1 MVFRLNLDGWFALPK
16 LNRATSF
23 MYTKTYV
30 YSRSHVRPTVVIPI
44 YNIVSKSIKQTPSL
58 LSKVFV
64 VSVQHLSL

>member
-16 LNRATSF
+16 LNRATIF

-30 YSRSHVRPTVVIPI
+30 YSRSHVRPTVVMPI
-44 YNIVSKSIKQTPSL
+44 YSIVSKSIKHTPSL
-58 LSKVFV
+58 LNKVFV